1 MRGFDHSL
9 LERQI
14 LERVQSVVVNE
25 NADRTL
31 HREQV
36 RRVFNTPAQ
45 FIQPRLIVAIA
56 PQTATVGRFVVR
68 ILRWKDRWSV
78 EFTASRIGHTY
89 STFRSANARDP
100 LRCGIGSPTALVT
113 SGNSFLWRSRLTNFF
128 QHSYRVAE
136 LRVKIAPQNIEHLN
150 QGWIAERIENLVT
163 SLAVDQDVFSPQD
176 RQML

>member
-14 LERVQSVVVNE
+14 LERVQSVVMDE

-36 RRVFNTPAQ
+36 RRVVNSLAQ
-45 FIQPRLIVAIA
+45 FIQSRWIA
-56 PQTATVGRFVVR
+56 AAALLQTPTVGPFVAR
-68 ILRWKDRWSV
+68 ILLWKDRWSV

-100 LRCGIGSPTALVT
+100 TLLYRLPHGIG
-113 SGNSFLWRSRLTNFF
+113 G
-128 QHSYRVAE
+128 
-136 LRVKIAPQNIEHLN
+136 I
-150 QGWIAERIENLVT
+150 
-163 SLAVDQDVFSPQD
+163 
-176 RQML
+176 